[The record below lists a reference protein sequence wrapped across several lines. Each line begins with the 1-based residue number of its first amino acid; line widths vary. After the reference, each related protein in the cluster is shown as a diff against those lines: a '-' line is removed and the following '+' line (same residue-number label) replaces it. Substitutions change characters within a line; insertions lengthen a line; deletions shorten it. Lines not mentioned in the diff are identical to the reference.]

1 MKTKKMRETALRIFN
16 ESLKKVMP
24 DIAVK
29 DKLLE
34 LDFDE
39 DIFIV
44 AVGKAA
50 WRMAQSAVETLG
62 NKVKKGIVI
71 TKYGHSEGKIKNLE
85 IYEAGHPVPDEN
97 TIKATK
103 HVLNELKKI
112 GKNIRILFLLSG
124 GGSSLFELPLE
135 GIHLLDMQEITESL
149 LKSGASIVEINTV
162 RKHLSS
168 VKGGRFAK
176 IISPRKITTLVLS
189 DVLNDRLDSI
199 ASGPAYPD
207 NSTSEE
213 ALSILKAYN
222 IDISER
228 IDNALKKETPNSLD
242 NVENHIIGN
251 VTMICNEAA
260 KLATEMGYVST
271 ILTTS
276 LDCEAREAGKFLGSI
291 INEIKNNQRPWTP
304 PCAIIAGG
312 ETVVHVTGN
321 GTGGRNQELALAAAI
336 RIKGLDEA
344 VLLSAGT
351 DGTDGPTDAA
361 GGLVDGF
368 TYSKLLN
375 AGVNPLAELKRN
387 NSYTALEKSGDL
399 LITGPTGTNVNDLI
413 LIIVG

>member
-1 MKTKKMRETALRIFN
+1 
-16 ESLKKVMP
+16 
-24 DIAVK
+24 
-29 DKLLE
+29 
-34 LDFDE
+34 
-39 DIFIV
+39 
-44 AVGKAA
+44 
-50 WRMAQSAVETLG
+50 
-62 NKVKKGIVI
+62 
-71 TKYGHSEGKIKNLE
+71 
-85 IYEAGHPVPDEN
+85 

>member
-1 MKTKKMRETALRIFN
+1 MKTKKLKETALKIFN
-16 ESLKKVMP
+16 ESIKKVMP
-24 DIAVK
+24 DRAVK

-44 AVGKAA
+44 AVGKAS
-50 WRMAQSAVETLG
+50 WRMAQSAVETIG

-71 TKYGHSEGKIKNLE
+71 TKYGHSEGKIKKLE

-103 HVLNELKKI
+103 LILNELNKTD
-112 GKNIRILFLLSG
+112 KNTRILFLLSG

-149 LKSGASIVEINTV
+149 LKSGANIVEINTV

-168 VKGGRFAK
+168 VKGGRFAE
-176 IISPRKITTLVLS
+176 INSPRKITTLVLS

-222 IDISER
+222 IDISKR

-242 NVENHIIGN
+242 NVESHIIGN
-251 VTMICNEAA
+251 VTTVCNEAA
-260 KLATEMGYVST
+260 KLANEMGYSSA

-291 INEIKNNQRPWTP
+291 INEIKHNKSPWTP

-336 RIKGLDEA
+336 KIKGLDEV

-368 TYSKLLN
+368 TYSKLSK
-375 AGVNPLAELKRN
+375 AGVNPVDELKRN
-387 NSYTALEKSGDL
+387 NSYPALEKTGDL

-413 LIIVG
+413 LIMFG